1 MEKEDLDKL
10 ACKALKRRT
19 HLSWESFQEFSNDVN
34 MVCFVETVE
43 KDGEINY
50 ECSCAIGLKGIL
62 NRILTISLWSSDTA
76 SGSLLIG
83 LQSQT
88 P

>member
-1 MEKEDLDKL
+1 MTHLTACPVGIYERPEMEKEDLDNL
-10 ACKALKRRT
+10 ASKALKRRT
-19 HLSWESFQEFSNDVN
+19 HLSWESFQQFSNDVN

-62 NRILTISLWSSDTA
+62 N
-76 SGSLLIG
+76 
-83 LQSQT
+83 
-88 P
+88 

>member
-10 ACKALKRRT
+10 ASKALKRRT

-62 NRILTISLWSSDTA
+62 NRNLTISR
-76 SGSLLIG
+76 LIYV
-83 LQSQT
+83 SCFR
-88 P
+88 